1 MPHSGISAP
10 NGNALL
16 RANDGEAEFGRNGF
30 IIFLLFF
37 EGRAAIFLSIRS
49 SHLSHGGRAPPLRGG
64 ARPPW
69 ERRGRSRCG
78 RCHFSAACQSPFNN
92 SSALASSAFAMFR
105 STSNVKLYANL
116 GASIALIN
124 ERLIP
129 AFFASSSCDS
139 PRIFRH
145 VEIITPSSFSGFSFP
160 SVIPFP
166 IFCRG
171 KRMIC
176 FIRFLAH
183 RF

>member
-139 PRIFRH
+139 PRIFRACRNH
-145 VEIITPSSFSGFSFP
+145 NSQFFQWLFVSFCD
-160 SVIPFP
+160 PFP
-166 IFCRG
+166 H
-171 KRMIC
+171 
-176 FIRFLAH
+176 FLPWQENDM
-183 RF
+183 FYSISCS